1 MCLDCLKD
9 RAPRGGNREGFITI
23 LENLMTGIH
32 FLYFPVEEF
41 SENGATIVQRNSGG
55 KKNVKKLGG
64 GWHHPLSPT
73 ELAAPR
79 GGRCDLQLGGGR
91 EVENFEGGSSWSW
104 VWIFKVIDLATCGS
118 RSRFAVCGRLWGSWE
133 S

>member
-64 GWHHPLSPT
+64 GWVASP
-73 ELAAPR
+73 PFSHR
-79 GGRCDLQLGGGR
+79 I
-91 EVENFEGGSSWSW
+91 GSS
-104 VWIFKVIDLATCGS
+104 S
-118 RSRFAVCGRLWGSWE
+118 RWE
-133 S
+133 M